1 MSQKNGDR
9 PQIPS
14 TDLPAGAEGL
24 PVPVHPHKGQTALGV
39 EIATE
44 AVKNP
49 VLEKALQP
57 CVVLELDHHLQ
68 KRIDKFH

>member
-49 VLEKALQP
+49 VLEKALKP
-57 CVVLELDHHLQ
+57 RVVLELDHHLQ
-68 KRIDKFH
+68 ERIDWFH

>member
-1 MSQKNGDR
+1 MSQKNGDW
-9 PQIPS
+9 PEIPL

-24 PVPVHPHKGQTALGV
+24 PVPVHPHKGQTALRV

-49 VLEKALQP
+49 VLEKALKP
-57 CVVLELDHHLQ
+57 RVVLELDHHLQ
-68 KRIDKFH
+68 ERIDWFH